1 MCSTAAGKGAEL
13 EAMAMTAQLGVRR
26 LAWSLWA
33 AVAGDSLLHSLLRWC
48 LSQPGVALWPWL
60 DK

>member
-1 MCSTAAGKGAEL
+1 MTGQCGGWETVLEL
-13 EAMAMTAQLGVRR
+13 MGSCG
-26 LAWSLWA
+26 W
-33 AVAGDSLLHSLLRWC
+33 DSLLHSLLRWC